1 MSRVRRPPGQSP
13 ALVAA
18 GLVWALGAWGAA
30 QMPAD
35 FPGTLDEH
43 PAIGYAERPTTDPV
57 SRLNA
62 ALEDGRVTLAS
73 EAPTGFLRS
82 VLRAL
87 DISETSQILVFS
99 KTALQRDYTSPVTP
113 RAFYFNDSVI
123 VGYIAGAPVLEVAA
137 HDPQQGVQFFTLE
150 PPTSGGTPTF
160 LRNHSCL
167 TCHLASSTL
176 DVPGFIARS
185 HMAGA
190 DGKVLPRLGSFDVNH
205 TTPHTE
211 RWGGWFVTGTAGAPP
226 YGPLGHLGNITV
238 TPHPTSGPV
247 IFSDRVLVDWL
258 NRPAAGDRYLS
269 RQSDLAALMTFDH
282 QMHALNLFTRVNW
295 EARVAASQGR
305 TLADD
310 AALRA
315 RVDEL
320 ADYLL
325 FVDEA
330 PLAFTVE
337 PRPGFVEAVRARYPA
352 DVRGRSLAE
361 YDLERRLLKYG
372 CSYLI
377 YHPGF
382 TGLPAEVKT
391 AVYRRIFDVAQG
403 RLTGPRYQHLSAA
416 DRLAIAQILRD
427 TVADLPSGVAGPPL
441 R

>member
-1 MSRVRRPPGQSP
+1 MTRVRGPRGLTP
-13 ALVAA
+13 ALVLA
-18 GLVWALGAWGAA
+18 GLGWLVGLLGAV
-30 QMPAD
+30 QEPPE

-43 PAIGYAERPTTDPV
+43 PAIQYAERPTTDAV
-57 SRLNA
+57 TRLND
-62 ALEDGRVTLAS
+62 ALDTGAVTLT
-73 EAPTGFLRS
+73 PDPVTGYLRS

-87 DISETSQILVFS
+87 DISETSQVLVFS

-113 RAFYFNDSVI
+113 RAFYFNDTVI

-150 PPTSGGTPTF
+150 PPTSGGRPTL

-185 HMAGA
+185 HMTAA

-258 NRPAAGDRYLS
+258 ARPDAGDPYLS

-282 QMHALNLFTRVNW
+282 QMHALNLFTRLNW
-295 EARVAASQGR
+295 DARVAAHRGR
-305 TLADD
+305 RLDDD
-310 AALRA
+310 AAVRA
-315 RVDEL
+315 RVEEL

-330 PLAFTVE
+330 PLSFTVE
-337 PRPGFVEAVRARYPA
+337 PRPGFVEAVRARYPT
-352 DVRGRSLAE
+352 DSRGRSLAE

-382 TGLPAEVKT
+382 TGLPAAVKT
-391 AVYRRIFDVAQG
+391 AVYRRILDVASG
-403 RLTGPRYQHLSAA
+403 RLGGPRYEHLSAA
-416 DRLAIAQILRD
+416 DRQAIAEILRD
-427 TVADLPSGVAGPPL
+427 TVPDLPVVAPPAE